1 MPGVIHTSL
10 PGILSYTLLMD
21 YSKVWKVMND
31 LDEVIEQ
38 CRIIQEMS
46 NDLGDAIANNCDDD
60 EILNRCMTLTGVS
73 KYMFDKLQHHNAVAW
88 NNTVVALK
96 KEQNDAISDDGT
108 TRVSSRTFE
117 NIEKTGLIDLS

>member
-1 MPGVIHTSL
+1 
-10 PGILSYTLLMD
+10 
-21 YSKVWKVMND
+21 MND
-31 LDEVIEQ
+31 LDEVVEQ

-46 NDLGDAIANNCDDD
+46 NDLGEMIANSSDTD
-60 EILNRCMTLTGVS
+60 EILNRAMTLTGVS
-73 KYMFDKLQHHNAVAW
+73 KYMFEKLQHHNAVAW

>member
-1 MPGVIHTSL
+1 
-10 PGILSYTLLMD
+10 MD
-21 YSKVWKVMND
+21 YSTVWRVMND
-31 LDEVIEQ
+31 LDEVVEQ

-46 NDLGDAIANNCDDD
+46 NDLGELIANNSDTD

-73 KYMFDKLQHHNAVAW
+73 KYMFEKLQHHNAVAW

-96 KEQNDAISDDGT
+96 KEQNDVISDDCT